1 MTAELHSTLYWA
13 PEVEV
18 ETLGLLW
25 WHPHLI
31 ALAQSK
37 LDPSIHFTLPH
48 HRTVLE
54 ALSIVFRDENCC
66 PWGSVVA
73 VVIELGG
80 FEECGGKEGLNAIF
94 TSDGRY
100 PWGVSAE
107 GAEPILRDHVRYLK
121 KAAEI
126 RGEDP
131 SRALLHHTGGRGFL
145 QKNKLATKPEHP
157 VAVGEAHVLGHKFN
171 LAGWPDGDGVKFK
184 LELVP
189 KRSSK

>member
-1 MTAELHSTLYWA
+1 MSAELHPTLAWA

-18 ETLGLLW
+18 ETLGVLW

-37 LDPSIHFTLPH
+37 LDPGIHFTLPH

-73 VVIELGG
+73 CVIELGG
-80 FEECGGKEGLNAIF
+80 FQECGGKHGLNEIL
-94 TSDGRY
+94 TSNSHY
-100 PWGVSAE
+100 PWGVSQE
-107 GAEPILRDHVRYLK
+107 GAEPILRDHIRYLND
-121 KAAEI
+121 AAKL
-126 RGEDP
+126 RGADP
-131 SRALLHHTGGRGFL
+131 TKPLLHYTTGRGFL

-157 VAVGEAHVLGHKFN
+157 VAVGEAYVLGHKFN
-171 LAGWPDGDGVKFK
+171 LAGWSAGDGMK
-184 LELVP
+184 LKMELV
-189 KRSSK
+189 R